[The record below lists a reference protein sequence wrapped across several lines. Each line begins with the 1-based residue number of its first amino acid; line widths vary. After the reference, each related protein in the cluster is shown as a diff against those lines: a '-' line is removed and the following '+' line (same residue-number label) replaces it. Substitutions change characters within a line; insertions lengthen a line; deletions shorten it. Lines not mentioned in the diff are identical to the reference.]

1 MIVVMVDDN
10 SRLGLKR
17 GDRRNL
23 PDDLARELIA
33 KGLAVRENAE
43 DKDAKD
49 VLDMAKDR
57 DAPK

>member
-17 GDRRNL
+17 GDKRNL
-23 PDDLARELIA
+23 SDDLARELIA
-33 KGLAVRENAE
+33 KGLAVRETAE
-43 DKDAKD
+43 DKDARN
-49 VLDMAKDR
+49 VLDDAKNR